1 MHPLQLLEQTGAVA
15 WGVAP
20 AEMVPADEWARF
32 EDWLARG
39 LHAGMDYMVRYKEIR
54 HDPRLLLEGARSI
67 ISLAF
72 NYRQPNPYPEIA
84 TYALGRDYH
93 RVLRSRLKKT
103 VSELKKELG
112 GEWRIC
118 IDSAPILERYWAER
132 CGIGE
137 RSPLHGNI
145 VVPGVGSMVFLAELI
160 TTLDLPPTSAAP
172 QKLIPQKASGR
183 PKSAASQQRSDPKGQ
198 QPPHPCPTGAL
209 LPGGIIDSRRCLN
222 YLTIEHRGE
231 YTPEEQRLLTLPGA
245 KGKLFGCDSCQLGCD
260 YNQTPIEIL
269 PEFAPLP
276 DMPRVIEALRR
287 GDRNSIPSDS
297 PLKRKQ

>member
-1 MHPLQLLEQTGAVA
+1 MHPLQLLERTGAVA
-15 WGVAP
+15 WGVAR

-32 EDWLARG
+32 EDWLSRG
-39 LHAGMDYMVRYKEIR
+39 LHAGMDYMERYKEIR
-54 HDPRLLLEGARSI
+54 RDPRLLLEGGRSI

-93 RVLRSRLKKT
+93 RVLRRHLKKT
-103 VSELKKELG
+103 VSELKKEIG

-132 CGIGE
+132 CGIGK
-137 RSPLHGNI
+137 RSPIHGNI

-160 TTLDLPPTSAAP
+160 TTLDLPPSSAAP
-172 QKLIPQKASGR
+172 QKLIPPKAERPTSAAHQKSSGR
-183 PKSAASQQRSDPKGQ
+183 PTSGAPY
-198 QPPHPCPTGAL
+198 PCPTGAL
-209 LPGGIIDSRRCLN
+209 LPGGMIDSRRCLN

-231 YTPEEQRLLTLPGA
+231 YNPEEQRLLSLPGA
-245 KGKLFGCDSCQLGCD
+245 KGKLFGCDACQLGCD
-260 YNQTPIEIL
+260 YNQTPVEIL

-276 DMPRVIEALRR
+276 DLPRIIDALRL
-287 GDRNSIPSDS
+287 GDRDAIPSDS

>member
-1 MHPLQLLEQTGAVA
+1 MLLHQLLESSGAVA

-39 LHAGMDYMVRYKEIR
+39 YHAGMDYMERYKEIR
-54 HDPRLLLEGARSI
+54 QDPRLLLEGARSI

-145 VVPGVGSMVFLAELI
+145 VVSGVGSMVFLAELI
-160 TTLDLPPTSAAP
+160 TTLPLPPISEAP
-172 QKLIPQKASGR
+172 QKCNALKAQR
-183 PKSAASQQRSDPKGQ
+183 PKSAA
-198 QPPHPCPTGAL
+198 PHPCPTGAL
-209 LPGGIIDSRRCLN
+209 LPRGIIDSRRCLN

-231 YTPEEQRLLTLPGA
+231 YSPEEQRLLSLPGA
-245 KGKLFGCDSCQLGCD
+245 KGKLFGCDACQLGCD
-260 YNQTPIEIL
+260 YNQKPVEIL

-276 DMPRVIEALRR
+276 DMPRIIEALRR
-287 GDRNSIPSDS
+287 GDREAIPFDS